1 MLRPNFSPSR
11 QIITHQDRIVAGQ
24 DKYLDT
30 KSKFLPVK
38 TNIDLS
44 SPNYSFAS
52 QILTCQDRD
61 CIDLDMSRPPRL
73 VNIRYFVISFNS
85 NRKTFL

>member
-44 SPNYSFAS
+44 SPNYSFAR
-52 QILTCQDRD
+52 QILTCQDRG
-61 CIDLDMSRPPRL
+61 CIDLYLSRPTCLGYKRL
-73 VNIRYFVISFNS
+73 FVTSFNS
-85 NRKTFL
+85 NRKTF